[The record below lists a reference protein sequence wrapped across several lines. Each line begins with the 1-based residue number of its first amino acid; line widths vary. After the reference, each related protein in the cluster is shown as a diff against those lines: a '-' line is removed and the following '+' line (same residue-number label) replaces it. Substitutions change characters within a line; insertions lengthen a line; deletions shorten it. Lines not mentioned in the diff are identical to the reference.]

1 MEEKVLVSNETQ
13 ITDSNFKQLMLYE
26 KIYRDLPI
34 IILKL
39 AICIFIIVSSLI
51 LDLNKYDKIFC
62 IIMALLGIKDTIE
75 IKGERV
81 LETTLQ
87 YNFFKDYFILDNK
100 RVRLKVQYSEIDTI
114 IEKKDY
120 YYFIAAK
127 TPMVVSK
134 TGFTSGTLNEL
145 DKLIKIQ
152 RKRRKK

>member
-1 MEEKVLVSNETQ
+1 MEEKVLVSNETK
-13 ITDSNFKQLMLYE
+13 ITDSNFKQLMMYE
-26 KIYRDLPI
+26 KIYRDLDI
-34 IILKL
+34 IIIKL
-39 AICIFIIVSSLI
+39 AICIFIITASLI

-75 IKGERV
+75 IKGKRV

-100 RVRLKVQYSEIDTI
+100 RIKLKVEYSEIDTI
-114 IEKKDY
+114 IDKKDY

-145 DKLIKIQ
+145 DNLIKIQ

>member
-1 MEEKVLVSNETQ
+1 MEEEILVSNETK

-26 KIYRDLPI
+26 KIHKELPI

-39 AICIFIIVSSLI
+39 AICTFIIVASLI
-51 LDLNKYDKIFC
+51 LDMNKYDKIFC
-62 IIMALLGIKDTIE
+62 IVMALLGIKDTIE
-75 IKGERV
+75 IKGKRV

-87 YNFFKDYFILDNK
+87 YNFFKDYFILDNNRIK
-100 RVRLKVQYSEIDTI
+100 LKVEYSEIDTI
-114 IEKKDY
+114 IDKKDY

-127 TPMVVSK
+127 TPLVVSK

-152 RKRRKK
+152 GKRRNK